1 MKIILDA
8 MGGDHAPEA
17 PVLGAFEAA
26 KLYGAQITLVGRGEA
41 ILEVMRKHNV
51 ADLPNG
57 IEIAHADDVVDMHD
71 DPGKVIHKRK
81 NSSMVVGLKML
92 SDGQGD
98 AFVSAGSTGA
108 LLSGATLL
116 VKRVKG
122 IRRAAMGP
130 AMPNKAGGK
139 TIILDCGANAECTPE
154 FLLQFGIVGYLYAKK
169 NFGLENPKV
178 GLLNIGTEDSKGTP
192 LQKEA
197 YALLTK
203 AHEQGIINFV
213 GNVEARDVPLGAV
226 DVVVCDGFAGNV
238 LLKSIEGTAMFM
250 GSLMKH
256 KIFKR
261 SFLSKIGYLFCKP
274 GVDEV
279 MGMLDYRT
287 IGGTPFLGIRKP
299 VIKAHGSSDALAFR
313 NAIRQAMEA
322 ANSDIAADLE
332 QALQALAAA
341 GEAGND

>member
-8 MGGDHAPEA
+8 MGGDLAPEA
-17 PVLGAFEAA
+17 PVLGAVEAA
-26 KLYGAQITLVGRGEA
+26 KAYGTEITLVGRGEA
-41 ILEVMRKHNV
+41 ILEVMRKHGMEN
-51 ADLPNG
+51 LPAG
-57 IEIAHADDVVDMHD
+57 VEIANADDVVDMHD
-71 DPGKVIHKRK
+71 DPGSVIHKRK
-81 NSSMVVGLKML
+81 NSSMVIGLKML
-92 SDGQGD
+92 ADGQGD

-108 LLSGATLL
+108 LLTGATLI

-130 AMPNKAGGK
+130 AFPNKAGGK
-139 TIILDCGANAECTPE
+139 TLICDCGANAECTPE
-154 FLLQFGIVGYLYAKK
+154 FLLQFGLVGSVYAKQHL
-169 NFGLENPKV
+169 GVANPKV

-197 YALLTK
+197 YALLQK
-203 AHEQGIINFV
+203 AHEQCLLNFI

-226 DVVVCDGFAGNV
+226 DVVVCDGFSGNV

-261 SFLSKIGYLFCKP
+261 NIFSKIGYLLCKA

-287 IGGTPFLGIRKP
+287 IGGTQFLGIKKP
-299 VIKAHGSSDALAFR
+299 VIKAHGSSEVTAFR
-313 NAIRQAMEA
+313 NAIRQAEEA
-322 ANSDIAADLE
+322 AQHNFAAELE
-332 QALQALAAA
+332 AEL
-341 GEAGND
+341 EKMKEIGND